1 MNKYSI
7 LSLALLF
14 SSGAVCAASF
24 DCAKA
29 QTFVEKTICSNPE
42 LNLYDEAMGGNYSLM
57 MRAKDMEAN
66 DKAELRSSQMEWIKD
81 RNKCND
87 PQCILSKYKSRLDD
101 VCDYPAVARS
111 TRSQCIAVEDI
122 ESSLAT
128 QAKNN
133 TKSESNQNKNI
144 SVPKEEPSR
153 AAFSKYEP
161 NTGGV
166 RTDAAVLKNIEK
178 IKDLGFSN
186 SELKSMVY
194 TRNDLI
200 NPLRKFV
207 TLEGVLGALFESDK
221 IKEITPIKLGKNK
234 GFLIKAQGIKSTG
247 FLFKFDGGDA
257 FISHLVEGESAL
269 PMVSIQ
275 EEYSSSLALLQIV
288 AGSLGMGR

>member
-7 LSLALLF
+7 LSLALLV
-14 SSGAVCAASF
+14 SPGAVYAASF

-29 QTFVEKTICSNPE
+29 QTFVEKSICNDSE
-42 LNLYDEAMGGNYSLM
+42 LNLYDEAMGGNYRLM
-57 MRAKDMEAN
+57 MRAKDMVGT
-66 DKAELRSSQMEWIKD
+66 DKADLRSSQMEWIKN

-87 PQCILSKYKSRLDD
+87 PQCILSKYKSRLDEI
-101 VCDYPAVARS
+101 CDYPAVARS
-111 TRSQCIAVEDI
+111 TRSECISVEDI
-122 ESSLAT
+122 ESSLVA

-133 TKSESNQNKNI
+133 TKSESNQNKTVSI
-144 SVPKEEPSR
+144 PKGEPVR
-153 AAFSKYEP
+153 AAVSKYEP

-166 RTDAAVLKNIEK
+166 RTDAAVLKNIDK

-200 NPLRKFV
+200 NPLRKYV

-221 IKEITPIKLGKNK
+221 IKEITTIKLGKNK
-234 GFLIKAQGIKSTG
+234 GFLIKVQGIKSSG

-257 FISHLVEGESAL
+257 FISHLVEGDDAL
-269 PMVSIQ
+269 PIVSIQ